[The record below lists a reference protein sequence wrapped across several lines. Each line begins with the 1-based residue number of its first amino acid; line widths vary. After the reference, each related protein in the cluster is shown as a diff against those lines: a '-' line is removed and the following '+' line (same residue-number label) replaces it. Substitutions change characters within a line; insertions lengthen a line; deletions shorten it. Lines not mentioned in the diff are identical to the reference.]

1 MLSRSRSTSVLFL
14 LLSLAVAPLA
24 AGCAGDTEDSPA
36 AAGEEDEIVRAIK
49 LDELAAG
56 SALRAKVEE
65 QNTNWLDENIMNGS
79 ASVIVRKVAP
89 ASIGRLDR
97 IARAA
102 FNERIKNEEVTLRG
116 AVTAKP
122 GGGDIVPEAGKR
134 IALDGFVY
142 SDNRENI
149 SPVEKAVKQL
159 VTALG
164 PAADIETMI
173 VEGKVIV
180 PSADDDNKTWRA
192 ATFVFANKK
201 TAEIVIFYAR
211 EGWI

>member
-1 MLSRSRSTSVLFL
+1 MPSLSRSMSMLAL
-14 LLSLAVAPLA
+14 LLSVGVAA
-24 AGCAGDTEDSPA
+24 CSGAGDDAPA
-36 AAGEEDEIVRAIK
+36 IGDPQGEEDEIVRAIK

-56 SALRAKVEE
+56 NALRTKVEE
-65 QNTNWLDENIMNGS
+65 QNTEWGDENIMNGS

-102 FNERIKNEEVTLRG
+102 FNERIKNEEVTLKG

-122 GGGDIVPEAGKR
+122 GVGDVRIEAAKR
-134 IALDGFVY
+134 LAIDGFVY
-142 SDNRENI
+142 SDNRDNI
-149 SPVEKAVKQL
+149 APVETAVKKL

-164 PAADIETMI
+164 PAADIDVMV
-173 VEGKVIV
+173 VEGKVVV
-180 PSADDDNKTWRA
+180 PSADDENKTWRA
-192 ATFVFANKK
+192 ATFVFANRK